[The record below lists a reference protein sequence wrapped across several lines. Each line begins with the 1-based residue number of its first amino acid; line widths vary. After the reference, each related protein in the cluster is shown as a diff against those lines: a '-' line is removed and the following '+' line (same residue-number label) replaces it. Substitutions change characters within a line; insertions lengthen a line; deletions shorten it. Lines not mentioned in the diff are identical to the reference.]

1 MTILTFKIDERTKA
15 GKAFMTMMDAF
26 FKDAE
31 GIEIIEPSDAKST
44 RKSKEKIPSLRRVPT
59 S

>member
-1 MTILTFKIDERTKA
+1 
-15 GKAFMTMMDAF
+15 MTMMDTF

-44 RKSKEKIPSLRRVPT
+44 RKSK
-59 S
+59 